1 VRKICKLK
9 KVFITGINGQD
20 GSYLAEHLL
29 NLNCEVA
36 GLVRRSSVA
45 ENQTYRI
52 NHLNNKIKT
61 YYGDL
66 IDKSSILKA
75 LEDFRPDCI
84 FNLAAQSHVRL
95 SFEMPSFTT
104 QVNSIGAL
112 NVFDLV
118 KENFPDT
125 KVYQASSS
133 EMFGSSVDP
142 DQFQRETT
150 SMTPVSPY
158 GCSKLYSYSIA
169 RNYRQAYGLFISN
182 GILFNHESPRRGKN
196 FVTAKVVQGALDIKY
211 GKKRSLE
218 LGNLDSYRDWGH
230 SFDYTKAMIKL
241 LQLDNPDDIV
251 ISTGKAHSVRDV
263 CELVFKK
270 MDLNYQDHVVINK
283 KFFRPEELP
292 YLQGDSTK
300 AKRLLSWQPKY
311 TFETL
316 LEDMI
321 DSFEKDYL

>member
-1 VRKICKLK
+1 
-9 KVFITGINGQD
+9 
-20 GSYLAEHLL
+20 
-29 NLNCEVA
+29 
-36 GLVRRSSVA
+36 
-45 ENQTYRI
+45 
-52 NHLNNKIKT
+52 
-61 YYGDL
+61 
-66 IDKSSILKA
+66 
-75 LEDFRPDCI
+75 
-84 FNLAAQSHVRL
+84 
-95 SFEMPSFTT
+95 MPSFTT

-292 YLQGDSTK
+292 YLYGDRSM
-300 AKRLLSWQPKY
+300 KRLLSWQPKY
-311 TFETL
+311 IETL